1 MYNQRSTYEPA
12 IMTTNCNGH
21 TILPC
26 SFTPEAL
33 ASRTE
38 AQVAGDDIALW
49 VLVLCTGGFQMAEGV
64 GTTDEIEARHT
75 TDSEADLKFRKQV
88 KEVRDI
94 LGKADTLFDD

>member
-12 IMTTNCNGH
+12 IMTTNQGGN

-49 VLVLCTGGFQMAEGV
+49 VLVHCTGGFHLAEGV
-64 GTTDEIEARHT
+64 GTTEEIEARHT
-75 TDSEADLKFRKQV
+75 TDSEADRKFRKQV
-88 KEVRDI
+88 KAVRDI
-94 LGKADTLFDD
+94 LEEADTTLDD